1 MIRAFRKHEPWD
13 IGSAKVIRIQSYRK
27 LNTSDSLMEIIE
39 GESDT

>member
-1 MIRAFRKHEPWD
+1 MGFYGIRLLKKD

-27 LNTSDSLMEIIE
+27 LNTPDSLMEIIE